1 MVLSSF
7 LFVTLRFLLGHALLF
22 QKSGFLLLAQH
33 LFGSMFFVAQHAINI
48 NSLFIY
54 TRLLL
59 HIFSFNCCRDHK
71 QAAVF
76 KRYKELSSRGR
87 ARTKWYFTVHRLSRR
102 SEIVAESK
110 LTPLKH
116 IKNQWELWW
125 ELWDVLSVGSFFKIQ
140 WFFFTF
146 YQVVRHYKPIC
157 IPIFVG
163 KSMYSSDIPPI
174 RLKDRM
180 VTGWLR
186 GVLGH
191 EGIWQRQLR
200 SSGGRFHPQH
210 VWGWVTIWGPKNMG
224 CSRWFSSQVFPGSQV
239 SCWD

>member
-110 LTPLKH
+110 TYTV
-116 IKNQWELWW
+116 E
-125 ELWDVLSVGSFFKIQ
+125 
-140 WFFFTF
+140 T
-146 YQVVRHYKPIC
+146 YQKPVRTL
-157 IPIFVG
+157 
-163 KSMYSSDIPPI
+163 M
-174 RLKDRM
+174 R
-180 VTGWLR
+180 TLR
-186 GVLGH
+186 
-191 EGIWQRQLR
+191 R
-200 SSGGRFHPQH
+200 S
-210 VWGWVTIWGPKNMG
+210 K
-224 CSRWFSSQVFPGSQV
+224 RWFIFQNTMIFFYVLPSCSSL
-239 SCWD
+239 